1 MPTLAPID
9 VFLYSLACFGGPVV
23 VLSVLLIIGL
33 ILLAVF
39 DKKVIEPEF
48 KRINKENE

>member
-48 KRINKENE
+48 KRINQNEQ